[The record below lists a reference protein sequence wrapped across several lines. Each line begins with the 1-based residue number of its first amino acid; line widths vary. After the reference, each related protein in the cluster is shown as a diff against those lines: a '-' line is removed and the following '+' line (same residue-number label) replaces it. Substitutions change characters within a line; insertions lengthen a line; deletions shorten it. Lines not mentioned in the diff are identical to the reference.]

1 MDEVLSL
8 THRYSTHYSER
19 QGWGPL
25 NITCRASMEA
35 SPSVV
40 WFKDKVPIYTGHK
53 KFLFL
58 ANVNRS
64 QAGNYVCDSTS
75 PSGNTSSPV
84 TTVNV
89 LCEYFLF
96 LHVLNKSD
104 NIRPFFE

>member
-1 MDEVLSL
+1 MKFYLSPTDTQHITL
-8 THRYSTHYSER
+8 NVKD
-19 QGWGPL
+19 GDPV

-40 WFKDKVPIYTGHK
+40 WFKDKVSIYTGHS

-64 QAGNYVCDSTS
+64 QAGNYVCVSTS

-96 LHVLNKSD
+96 LHVLNKSE
-104 NIRPFFE
+104 NLRPFFK

>member
-1 MDEVLSL
+1 MTFYLSPTGTQHITL
-8 THRYSTHYSER
+8 NVKD
-19 QGWGPL
+19 GDPV

-40 WFKDKVPIYTGHK
+40 WFKDKVSIYTGRS

-64 QAGNYVCDSTS
+64 QAGNYVCVSTS

-96 LHVLNKSD
+96 LHVLNKSE
-104 NIRPFFE
+104 NLRPFFK

>member
-1 MDEVLSL
+1 M
-8 THRYSTHYSER
+8 
-19 QGWGPL
+19 

-40 WFKDKVPIYTGHK
+40 WFKDKVSIYTGHN

-64 QAGNYVCDSTS
+64 QAGNYVCVSTG

-96 LHVLNKSD
+96 LHVLNKSE
-104 NIRPFFE
+104 NIRPFFK

>member
-1 MDEVLSL
+1 MNVKDGDPV
-8 THRYSTHYSER
+8 
-19 QGWGPL
+19 

-40 WFKDKVPIYTGHK
+40 WLKDKVFIYTGHS

-64 QAGNYVCDSTS
+64 QAGNYVCVSTS

-96 LHVLNKSD
+96 LHVLSKSE
-104 NIRPFFE
+104 NIRRFFK